1 MSLLYSQQLQLEQ
14 EWALDKVRVPEPFY
28 YMYVRY
34 VYVHVYE
41 YTNNNNYYYSFA
53 PHFCVFFLCIVKLW
67 TIVCILGNKDV
78 GSMCPAFECSLAA
91 APWAETIHRFIWCI
105 P

>member
-1 MSLLYSQQLQLEQ
+1 MRVLDKLARNGFTVVGMSLLYSQQLQLEQ
-14 EWALDKVRVPEPFY
+14 EWALDKVRVPGPFY

-53 PHFCVFFLCIVKLW
+53 PHFCVFLCIIKL
-67 TIVCILGNKDV
+67 
-78 GSMCPAFECSLAA
+78 
-91 APWAETIHRFIWCI
+91 
-105 P
+105 